1 MQPRSMTIL
10 NGLYAGILL
19 ISAASADACSIVD
32 KREFRLGVD
41 SGVQGRCANNGWRIA
56 CTVSQTE
63 QEISCEGP
71 EGVFNGDQIKYLVI
85 AACGCTKQDELQQ
98 QLEEQL
104 EDYP

>member
-1 MQPRSMTIL
+1 MRTNARKIATL
-10 NGLYAGILL
+10 VCTGILWGTTTG
-19 ISAASADACSIVD
+19 AGACSIVD

-41 SGVQGRCANNGWRIA
+41 TGVQGRCANNGWRIA

>member
-1 MQPRSMTIL
+1 MRTAAMKMVIL
-10 NGLYAGILL
+10 VCGVILL
-19 ISAASADACSIVD
+19 LSSVGAGACSIVD
-32 KREFRLGVD
+32 KRSFRLGVD
-41 SGVQGRCANNGWRIA
+41 NGIQGRCANNGWRIA

-71 EGVFNGDQIKYLVI
+71 EGVFNGDQIKYLVM

-98 QLEEQL
+98 QMEQQL